1 MEYKKPLEIVISKCI
16 KKGEMTIDFPKT
28 FIFLTRRIPWT
39 YTAQLTGECCSVT
52 AETLK
57 NKTSYLTKRK
67 VLRYLGKPPSNSC
80 WGHLGIAL
88 LAFAPPP
95 PHSNGHSGALFSG
108 PI

>member
-16 KKGEMTIDFPKT
+16 KNGEMTIDFPKT

-57 NKTSYLTKRK
+57 KHRITGSLIKKK
-67 VLRYLGKPPSNSC
+67 VLQGYLEQGFRK
-80 WGHLGIAL
+80 
-88 LAFAPPP
+88 
-95 PHSNGHSGALFSG
+95 
-108 PI
+108 